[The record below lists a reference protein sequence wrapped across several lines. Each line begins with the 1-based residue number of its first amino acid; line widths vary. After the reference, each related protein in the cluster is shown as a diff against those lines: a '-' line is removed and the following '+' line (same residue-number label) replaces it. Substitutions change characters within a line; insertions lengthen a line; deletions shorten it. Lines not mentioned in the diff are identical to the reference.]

1 MENKKTEGVGFF
13 DSIELMIKGEIEKRR
28 GDATALLYDAV
39 ILIISFL
46 FARCHIVFGAYPLG
60 VAFVG
65 VLPRG
70 VWVSLI
76 GCVAGALSLGK
87 IGVIHAIISII
98 VVFLR
103 VIISGGEKR
112 GEKELFSEPLI
123 LRISAVTIGAFV
135 GAAYEVL
142 LGGFV
147 FKYILYGVLQVLLSA
162 VFTFCFSGVLDSGI
176 SFSDFLSSR
185 KNIFKATK
193 NDKEKFGIYLF
204 QGTFLLFVFLVSLSL
219 RNYNVLGISPS
230 YMFSAMI
237 TLIVA
242 RRFGAIRAMAVG
254 FVSSLGISSVF
265 SVSFALVGIGAG
277 IFFGAGIPYAVI
289 GGGVLLSLWSAYV
302 GGTLGFLSTFPEY
315 VTGALLSFPILRK
328 LTSEPAAA
336 AGSVENGN
344 QDAKEMVATTAIA
357 YRNSANS
364 YIDGLA
370 EALSGISEPLR
381 NFGRGEG
388 DVGYEEY
395 KDIVIKCASD
405 FCRSCHFYQ
414 NCVSENP
421 APCAENIDIIA
432 NKLYKKERLFADDI
446 SISPKYCHNA
456 AELFDS
462 IMSYAGHFEAE
473 RFKEKKM
480 EALAEEY
487 ELLGKLIR
495 EVHSGNEKE
504 RCIDT
509 QLSEKLTEAFISAGM
524 NNGIIRVIG
533 DRCKHLI
540 GAGDDRD
547 GKIIT
552 SPEVRRALEEAA
564 GVRLG
569 TPEYYRKGDIALF
582 EVSATATYA
591 VEFATAGKCSV
602 SEKISGD
609 TAISFETDD
618 GRFYSLIS
626 DGMGSGDVAHKTSV
640 FASDFISKLLNSSCA
655 KSTAFHMLNQIIR
668 NKGEEC
674 SASID
679 LFEFDLIS
687 GEGVFY
693 KCGAAASY
701 VKREGS
707 IFRIRSETAPLGLMK
722 NIDAERIRVEVK
734 CGDYIIMLSDGVS
747 QSTDDSTWLLELL
760 NKPAKPDIRDFADSI
775 LSAAIAN
782 SKTRDDMTVA
792 VARIVKLPEKK
803 YA

>member
-13 DSIELMIKGEIEKRR
+13 DSIGLMIKGELDKRK
-28 GDATALLYDAV
+28 GDSTALLFDAV
-39 ILIISFL
+39 VLIISFL

-60 VAFVG
+60 IAFVG

-70 VWVSLI
+70 VWISLI

-87 IGVIHAIISII
+87 LGVIHAIISII

-112 GEKELFSEPLI
+112 GERELFSEPLI
-123 LRISAVTIGAFV
+123 LRICAVSIGAFV

-142 LGGFV
+142 LGGFQ
-147 FKYILYGVLQVLLSA
+147 FKYVLYGVMQVLLSA
-162 VFTFCFSGVLDSGI
+162 VFTFCFSGVLDCGI

-185 KNIFKATK
+185 KNIFKTAK
-193 NDKEKFGIYLF
+193 GDKEKFGIYLF

-219 RNYNVLGISPS
+219 KNYNILGINPS

-265 SVSFALVGIGAG
+265 SVSFALVGLGAG
-277 IFFGAGIPYAVI
+277 ILFGAGIPYAVI
-289 GGGVLLSLWSAYV
+289 GGGVLLSLWSGYA

-328 LTSEPAAA
+328 LVAEPQPTEK
-336 AGSVENGN
+336 GDSGGK
-344 QDAKEMVATTAIA
+344 DAKEMVATTAIA

-364 YIDGLA
+364 YIGGLA
-370 EALSGISEPLR
+370 DALSDISEPLR
-381 NFGRGEG
+381 NFGTGEG
-388 DVGYEEY
+388 SVSYEEY
-395 KDIVIKCASD
+395 KDIVIRCASE

-462 IMSYAGHFEAE
+462 IMSATGRFEAE

-480 EALAEEY
+480 ESLAEEY

-509 QLSEKLTEAFISAGM
+509 QLSEKLTEAFVASGM

-533 DRCKHLI
+533 DRCKHII
-540 GAGDDRD
+540 GAGDDKD

-552 SPEVRRALEEAA
+552 SPEVRRALEDAA

-569 TPEYYRKGDIALF
+569 TPEYYRKGDIALL
-582 EVSATATYA
+582 EVSATAAYA

-602 SEKISGD
+602 SENISGD
-609 TAISFETDD
+609 TAISFETGD

-626 DGMGSGDVAHKTSV
+626 DGMGSGEVAHKTSV
-640 FASDFISKLLNSSCA
+640 FASDFISRLLNSSCT
-655 KSTAFHMLNQIIR
+655 KSTAFHILNQIIR

-707 IFRIRSETAPLGLMK
+707 IFRIRSETSPLGLMK

-747 QSTDDSTWLLELL
+747 QSTEDSTWLLEFL
-760 NKPAKPDIRDFADSI
+760 NKPAKPDIRDFADSV

-792 VARIVKLPEKK
+792 VARIIKIPDRK

>member
-13 DSIELMIKGEIEKRR
+13 DSIGLVIKGEIEKRK
-28 GDATALLYDAV
+28 GDSTALIYDAV
-39 ILIISFL
+39 VLIISFL

-65 VLPRG
+65 VLQRG
-70 VWVSLI
+70 VWISLI

-112 GEKELFSEPLI
+112 GERELFSEPLI
-123 LRISAVTIGAFV
+123 LRISAVAIGAFV

-142 LGGFV
+142 LGGFA
-147 FKYILYGVLQVLLSA
+147 FKYVLYGVLQVLLSA
-162 VFTFCFSGVLDSGI
+162 VFTFCFSGVLDCGI

-185 KNIFKATK
+185 KNIFKAAK
-193 NDKEKFGIYLF
+193 NDKEKFAIYLF
-204 QGTFLLFVFLVSLSL
+204 QGTFLLFVFLLSLSL
-219 RNYNVLGISPS
+219 RNYSILGIDPS

-242 RRFGAIRAMAVG
+242 RRFGAVRGMAVG
-254 FVSSLGISSVF
+254 FVSSLGISSLF
-265 SVSFALVGIGAG
+265 SVSFALVGLCAG
-277 IFFGAGIPYAVI
+277 ILFGAGIPYAVI
-289 GGGVLLSLWSAYV
+289 GGGVLLSLWSAYA
-302 GGTLGFLSTFPEY
+302 GGTVGFLSTFPEY

-328 LTSEPAAA
+328 LSAEPQPAEKTE
-336 AGSVENGN
+336 GGVK
-344 QDAKEMVATTAIA
+344 DAKEMVATTAIA

-364 YIDGLA
+364 YVDGLA
-370 EALSGISEPLR
+370 AALLGISDPLR

-388 DVGYEEY
+388 EVTYGEY
-395 KDIVIKCASD
+395 KDIVIKCASE

-432 NKLYKKERLFADDI
+432 NKLHKKERLYADDI

-462 IMSYAGHFEAE
+462 IMSYAGRFEAE

-509 QLSEKLTEAFISAGM
+509 QLSEKLTEVFVSMGM

-552 SPEVRRALEEAA
+552 SPELRRRLEDEA

-582 EVSATATYA
+582 EVSATAAYA

-618 GRFYSLIS
+618 GRFYSMIS

-640 FASDFISKLLNSSCA
+640 FASDFISKLLNSSCT
-655 KSTAFHMLNQIIR
+655 KSTAFHILNQIIR

-674 SASID
+674 SASVD

-792 VARIVKLPEKK
+792 VARILKLPEKK

>member
-1 MENKKTEGVGFF
+1 MENKKAEDVGFF
-13 DSIELMIKGEIEKRR
+13 DGIGLMIKGEIEKRR
-28 GDATALLYDAV
+28 GDSTSLLFDAV
-39 ILIISFL
+39 VLIVSFL
-46 FARCHIVFGAYPLG
+46 FARCHIIFGAYPLG

-70 VWVSLI
+70 VWISLI
-76 GCVAGALSLGK
+76 GCVTGALSLGK
-87 IGVIHAIISII
+87 VGVIHAIISII

-103 VIISGGEKR
+103 VIISGSEKR
-112 GEKELFSEPLI
+112 EKRELFSEPLI

-135 GAAYEVL
+135 GAAYMVL
-142 LGGFV
+142 LGGFS
-147 FKYILYGVLQVLLSA
+147 FKYVLYGVLEVLLSA

-185 KNIFKATK
+185 KNVFRSTK
-193 NDKEKFGIYLF
+193 NEKDKFGIFLF
-204 QGTFLLFVFLVSLSL
+204 QGTFLFFVFLVSLSL
-219 RNYNVLGISPS
+219 RNYNILGINPS
-230 YMFSAMI
+230 YMFSTVI
-237 TLIVA
+237 TLVVA

-265 SVSFALVGIGAG
+265 TVSFALVGLGAG
-277 IFFGAGIPYAVI
+277 ILFGAGIPYAVI
-289 GGGVLLSLWSAYV
+289 GAGVLLSAWSAYV
-302 GGTLGFLSTFPEY
+302 GGAIGFLSTFPEY
-315 VTGALLSFPILRK
+315 VTGALISFPILRM
-328 LTSEPAAA
+328 LSPEPRTQEKA
-336 AGSVENGN
+336 ENGAK
-344 QDAKEMVATTAIA
+344 DAKEMVATTAIA
-357 YRNSANS
+357 YRNSASS
-364 YIDGLA
+364 YVDGLSA
-370 EALSGISEPLR
+370 ALVGIGEPLR

-388 DVGYEEY
+388 EVSYDEY
-395 KDIVIKCASD
+395 KDIVIKCASE

-414 NCVSENP
+414 NCVNENP
-421 APCAENIDIIA
+421 APCAENIDVIA
-432 NKLYKKERLFADDI
+432 NKLYKKERLYADDI
-446 SISPKYCHNA
+446 TISPRYCHNA
-456 AELFDS
+456 AQLFDC
-462 IMSYAGHFEAE
+462 IMSCAGRTEAE

-487 ELLGKLIR
+487 ELLGKLIC

-504 RCIDT
+504 RCVDT
-509 QLSEKLTEAFISAGM
+509 KLSEKLTEVFVSFGM

-533 DRCKHLI
+533 NRCKHLI

-547 GKIIT
+547 GRIIT
-552 SPEVRRALEEAA
+552 SPELRGALEEAA

-569 TPEYYRKGDIALF
+569 TPEYYRKGDVALF
-582 EVSATATYA
+582 EASACAAYT

-602 SEKISGD
+602 NEKISGD

-626 DGMGSGDVAHKTSV
+626 DGMGSGEVAHKTSV
-640 FASDFISKLLNSSCA
+640 FASDFISKLLNCSCT
-655 KSTAFHMLNQIIR
+655 KSTAFHILNQIIR

-687 GEGVFY
+687 GEGIFY

-701 VKREGS
+701 VKRDGS

-722 NIDAERIRVEVK
+722 NIDAERIRVEVR
-734 CGDYIIMLSDGVS
+734 CGDYIIMFSDGVS
-747 QSTDDSTWLLELL
+747 QSTEDSTWLLELL

-782 SKTRDDMTVA
+782 SKGRDDMTVA
-792 VARIVKLPEKK
+792 VAKIVKLPEKK

>member
-13 DSIELMIKGEIEKRR
+13 DSVRLMIKGELEKRR
-28 GDATALLYDAV
+28 GDSTALLFDAV
-39 ILIISFL
+39 VLIISFL

-65 VLPRG
+65 VLQRG
-70 VWVSLI
+70 VWISLI

-87 IGVIHAIISII
+87 LGVIHAIISII

-112 GEKELFSEPLI
+112 GERELFSEPLV
-123 LRISAVTIGAFV
+123 LRICAVAIGAFV

-142 LGGFV
+142 LGGFE
-147 FKYILYGVLQVLLSA
+147 FKYVLYGVMQVLLSA
-162 VFTFCFSGVLDSGI
+162 VFTVCFSGVLDCGI

-185 KNIFKATK
+185 RNIFKTVK
-193 NDKEKFGIYLF
+193 GDREKFGLYLF

-219 RNYNVLGISPS
+219 RNYNILGINPS

-265 SVSFALVGIGAG
+265 SVSFALVGLGAG
-277 IFFGAGIPYAVI
+277 ILFGAGIPYAVI
-289 GGGVLLSLWSAYV
+289 GGGVLLSLWSAYA
-302 GGTLGFLSTFPEY
+302 GGTVGFLSTFPEY

-328 LTSEPAAA
+328 LIAEPQPAEK
-336 AGSVENGN
+336 GDGGK
-344 QDAKEMVATTAIA
+344 DAKEMVATTAIA

-364 YIDGLA
+364 YISGLA
-370 EALSGISEPLR
+370 DALSDISEPLR
-381 NFGRGEG
+381 NFGMGEG
-388 DVGYEEY
+388 SVSYEEY
-395 KDIVIKCASD
+395 RDIVIRCASE

-421 APCAENIDIIA
+421 APCAENIDVIA

-456 AELFDS
+456 SELFDG
-462 IMSYAGHFEAE
+462 IMSAAGRFEAE

-480 EALAEEY
+480 ESLADEY

-509 QLSEKLTEAFISAGM
+509 QLSEKLTEAFGASGM

-533 DRCKHLI
+533 DRCKHVI
-540 GAGDDRD
+540 GAGDDKD

-582 EVSATATYA
+582 EVSATAAYA
-591 VEFATAGKCSV
+591 VEFATAGRCSAG
-602 SEKISGD
+602 ENISGD

-626 DGMGSGDVAHKTSV
+626 DGMGSGEVAHKTSV
-640 FASDFISKLLNSSCA
+640 FASDFISRLLNSSCT

-734 CGDYIIMLSDGVS
+734 SGDYIIMLSDGVS
-747 QSTDDSTWLLELL
+747 QSTEDSTWLLEFL
-760 NKPAKPDIRDFADSI
+760 NKPAKADIRDFADSV

-792 VARIVKLPEKK
+792 VARIIKIPDRK
-803 YA
+803 YS